1 MLEKFYGDIY
11 NTRANSNSS
20 VSIECFA
27 VVNTVF
33 LVVWGEVG
41 GSLHNLA
48 GESQNEAPL
57 LHHES
62 TGEHRRA
69 QASTR
74 TKQVAQAAAQVQ
86 L

>member
-1 MLEKFYGDIY
+1 MLEKFYGDIC
-11 NTRANSNSS
+11 NTGASNNSAG
-20 VSIECFA
+20 SIECLA

-57 LHHES
+57 LRHES

-69 QASTR
+69 HASTR
-74 TKQVAQAAAQVQ
+74 TKQVAQAAAHAQ